1 MVYIKYIKNYHRQT
15 YISQVT
21 WQEKKKWKKNS
32 LINAELG

>member
-21 WQEKKKWKKNS
+21 WQEKKKMEKKF
-32 LINAELG
+32 INKC